1 VLVAALVAA
10 RTCASADQKISAD
23 EAVELAREEAS
34 FEPCP
39 EIQCEQSRFIQR
51 GIPPRA
57 FWLVGLADELDADGR
72 PTKTENFLVDVST
85 GQVRRAS

>member
-10 RTCASADQKISAD
+10 RTCASADREISAD
-23 EAVELAREEAS
+23 EAVELAREAAS

-39 EIQCEQSRFIQR
+39 EIQCEQRRFVQR

-57 FWLVGLADELDADGR
+57 YWGVVLAPALDEDGV
-72 PTKTENFLVDVST
+72 PTRTESFLVDAST
-85 GQVRRAS
+85 GDVTKID